1 MAFQLSKEEQ
11 VKEIIKAGKDPVY
24 FINNYCR
31 ISHPIHGLIP
41 FKTYDF
47 QQDLLSSFNDHR
59 FNVILK
65 ARQMGISTIVAAYIV
80 WMMLFHRDKNV
91 LVMATKFGT
100 AANLVK
106 KVKAMMRGIPEFIQ
120 ISSIHVDNRTSFEL
134 TNGSQIKA
142 SSTSGDAGRSEAL
155 SLLVLDE
162 AAHVEGLEE
171 LWMGLYPTISTGGR
185 CIALSTPNGV
195 GNWFHQTFIDAKS
208 LI

>member
-155 SLLVLDE
+155 SL
-162 AAHVEGLEE
+162 
-171 LWMGLYPTISTGGR
+171 
-185 CIALSTPNGV
+185 
-195 GNWFHQTFIDAKS
+195 
-208 LI
+208 